1 MAQTSQPPFRNT
13 AALRTLLLALAL
25 ASPGATSRAQDSVRT
40 AAGLA
45 GDARHA
51 DGPAAVAR
59 FADPVGIAVAADG
72 RVYIAD
78 AANHCIRLRTPD
90 GRVATVAGQPGE
102 PGMRDGTGGVARLDS
117 PSGITLG
124 WEGSL
129 LVADTGNHAVRRLMP
144 DGRLVTL
151 AGMAGEPGV
160 TNGPATTARFDG
172 PLGIVA
178 TPDHAI
184 FVADSG
190 NHSIRRIAPDLA
202 VTTYAGENGD
212 WGARDGPAGTAR
224 FNGPVGLALASDGS
238 LWVADSLN
246 HAIRRIAP
254 DGIVTTAAGKLG
266 EDGSSDGPA
275 ADARF
280 GKPAELAF
288 DPRGRLYIVDAFLH
302 ALRRLDPD
310 GRVRTVAGI
319 AGQPGDADG
328 NNRAGR
334 FLNPYGIGVLPGGSL
349 MVTDTFN
356 ATLREVIAPFALSA
370 GKAAGASAA
379 RVEWESVAGRRY
391 QVFAAGELGQ
401 PWQPVGSPI
410 TATAT
415 TMVFED
421 SRPGTRLYQIQRL
434 EE

>member
-1 MAQTSQPPFRNT
+1 MQAKQP
-13 AALRTLLLALAL
+13 
-25 ASPGATSRAQDSVRT
+25 
-40 AAGLA
+40 
-45 GDARHA
+45 
-51 DGPAAVAR
+51 
-59 FADPVGIAVAADG
+59 
-72 RVYIAD
+72 
-78 AANHCIRLRTPD
+78 
-90 GRVATVAGQPGE
+90 
-102 PGMRDGTGGVARLDS
+102 
-117 PSGITLG
+117 
-124 WEGSL
+124 
-129 LVADTGNHAVRRLMP
+129 
-144 DGRLVTL
+144 
-151 AGMAGEPGV
+151 
-160 TNGPATTARFDG
+160 
-172 PLGIVA
+172 
-178 TPDHAI
+178 
-184 FVADSG
+184 
-190 NHSIRRIAPDLA
+190 
-202 VTTYAGENGD
+202 
-212 WGARDGPAGTAR
+212 
-224 FNGPVGLALASDGS
+224 
-238 LWVADSLN
+238 
-246 HAIRRIAP
+246 
-254 DGIVTTAAGKLG
+254 
-266 EDGSSDGPA
+266 
-275 ADARF
+275 
-280 GKPAELAF
+280 
-288 DPRGRLYIVDAFLH
+288 GRLYIVDAFLH